1 MGCCAVENKKPKN
14 VNANVPPKE
23 TEINADQ
30 NEQAQQEEPKLKAAA
45 KPIQNVEENK
55 NNNNNEPKK
64 MKFYIG
70 NYDNSPLLDES
81 KNDDELLKDIFNELN
96 IEKNR
101 DYDLLDKNGEKLND
115 KLDLKVKDIFHGESP
130 IELSVKYKGLE
141 IPKDIKQAYIND
153 SKLIGTLILDNPEYF
168 GLVTLETDTLK
179 TNQVKFNLEANDYLK
194 KFNSFSA
201 FCNGNKKIYLS
212 GGETSTDPA
221 NSTTFADFIEI
232 DLEQND
238 PNNLVYRN
246 LPNLNEART
255 WHSMIF
261 IPKKYVFIVS
271 GTNIKSVEL
280 FDTEKNEIKI
290 DSYLNEARSECTLA
304 LVNDL
309 YLYAF
314 CGFLLHQTFVNTIER
329 CNLGRE
335 NRKWEIVNYKLE
347 NGIQF
352 NPSFFAVGYL
362 NDDILLFGGN
372 ENEEDKNKNYLLKN
386 GEILEE
392 FYNNENIVGVY
403 REKLFHPINNETS
416 ALIPLLSNNVEVC
429 YLKNS
434 NKTVTKEI
442 YNDENEKY

>member
-1 MGCCAVENKKPKN
+1 MGCCAVEDKKPKN
-14 VNANVPPKE
+14 VNANVQKKE
-23 TEINADQ
+23 EEINADQ
-30 NEQAQQEEPKLKAAA
+30 NELQNQPEETKLKSSA
-45 KPIQNVEENK
+45 KPVQKEEN

-64 MKFYIG
+64 MKFLIG
-70 NYDNSPLLDES
+70 SYDNSPLLDES

-101 DYDLLDKNGEKLND
+101 DYDLLDKNGNKLND
-115 KLDLKVKDIFHGESP
+115 KLELKVKDIFHGESP
-130 IELSVKYKGLE
+130 IELQVKYKGLE

-153 SKLIGTLILDNPEYF
+153 SKTIGSLILDNPEYF
-168 GLVTLETDTLK
+168 GLVTLETDSLK
-179 TNQVKFNLEANDYLK
+179 THQMKFYLEENDYLK

-212 GGETSTDPA
+212 GGETSIDPA
-221 NSTTFADFIEI
+221 NSSSFADFIEI
-232 DLEQND
+232 DLD
-238 PNNLVYRN
+238 
-246 LPNLNEART
+246 
-255 WHSMIF
+255 
-261 IPKKYVFIVS
+261 VFIVS
-271 GTNIKSVEL
+271 GTNTKSVEL
-280 FDTEKNEIKI
+280 FNTETNEIKI

-372 ENEEDKNKNYLLKN
+372 ENEEDKNQNYLLKN

-392 FYNNENIVGVY
+392 FNNNENIVGVY

-434 NKTVTKEI
+434 DKTVTKEI
-442 YNDENEKY
+442 YKDENENIN

>member
-1 MGCCAVENKKPKN
+1 MGCCAVEDKKPKN
-14 VNANVPPKE
+14 VNANVQKKE
-23 TEINADQ
+23 EEINADQ
-30 NEQAQQEEPKLKAAA
+30 NELQNQPEETKLKSSA
-45 KPIQNVEENK
+45 KPVQKEEN

-64 MKFYIG
+64 MKFLIG

-101 DYDLLDKNGEKLND
+101 DYDLLDKNGNKLND
-115 KLDLKVKDIFHGESP
+115 KLELKVKDIFHGESP
-130 IELSVKYKGLE
+130 IELQVKYKGLE

-153 SKLIGTLILDNPEYF
+153 SKTIGSLILDNPEYF
-168 GLVTLETDTLK
+168 GLVTLETDSLK
-179 TNQVKFNLEANDYLK
+179 THQMKFYLDENDYLK

-212 GGETSTDPA
+212 GGETSIDPA
-221 NSTTFADFIEI
+221 NSSSFADFIEI
-232 DLEQND
+232 DLEQNN
-238 PNNLVYRN
+238 PNGLNYRN
-246 LPNLNEART
+246 LPYLNEART

-271 GTNIKSVEL
+271 GTNTKSVEL
-280 FDTEKNEIKI
+280 FNTETNEIKI

-372 ENEEDKNKNYLLKN
+372 ENEEDKNQNYLLKN

-392 FYNNENIVGVY
+392 FNNNENIVGVY

-434 NKTVTKEI
+434 DKTVTKEI
-442 YNDENEKY
+442 YKDENENIN

>member
-153 SKLIGTLILDNPEYF
+153 SKLIGSLILDNPEYF

-179 TNQVKFNLEANDYLK
+179 TNQLKFNLDDYLK
-194 KFNSFSA
+194 KFSSFSA

>member
-153 SKLIGTLILDNPEYF
+153 SKLIGSLILDNPEYF

-179 TNQVKFNLEANDYLK
+179 TNQVKFNLEENDYLK

>member
-153 SKLIGTLILDNPEYF
+153 SKLIGSLILDNPEYF

-179 TNQVKFNLEANDYLK
+179 TNQLKFNLEENDYLK

>member
-179 TNQVKFNLEANDYLK
+179 TNQVKFNLEENDYLK

>member
-1 MGCCAVENKKPKN
+1 
-14 VNANVPPKE
+14 
-23 TEINADQ
+23 
-30 NEQAQQEEPKLKAAA
+30 
-45 KPIQNVEENK
+45 
-55 NNNNNEPKK
+55 
-64 MKFYIG
+64 MKFY
-70 NYDNSPLLDES
+70 LDE
-81 KNDDELLKDIFNELN
+81 NDD
-96 IEKNR
+96 
-101 DYDLLDKNGEKLND
+101 
-115 KLDLKVKDIFHGESP
+115 
-130 IELSVKYKGLE
+130 
-141 IPKDIKQAYIND
+141 
-153 SKLIGTLILDNPEYF
+153 
-168 GLVTLETDTLK
+168 
-179 TNQVKFNLEANDYLK
+179 LK

-212 GGETSTDPA
+212 GGETSNDPA
-221 NSTTFADFIEI
+221 NSSSFADFIEI
-232 DLEQND
+232 DLEQNN
-238 PNNLVYRN
+238 PSGLSYRN

-271 GTNIKSVEL
+271 GTNTKSVEL
-280 FDTEKNEIKI
+280 FNTETNEIKI

-304 LVNDL
+304 LVNYL

-372 ENEEDKNKNYLLKN
+372 ENEEDKNQNYLLKN

-392 FYNNENIVGVY
+392 FNNNENIVGVY

-434 NKTVTKEI
+434 DKTVTKEI
-442 YNDENEKY
+442 YKDENENIN

>member
-153 SKLIGTLILDNPEYF
+153 SKLIGSLILDNPEYF